1 MARFTASQ
9 LEARR
14 ASRQADPYEYEGSD
28 GRVYA
33 FKAPKQLHLKKL
45 KDLRGGDIHENLL
58 SLLGQEQFDAF
69 LELPEA
75 DLEMIEILL
84 QDYNAHHG
92 VAEPGE

>member
-14 ASRQADPYEYEGSD
+14 AGRQVDPYEYEGSD
-28 GRVYA
+28 GRVYT
-33 FKAPKQLHLKKL
+33 FKAPKQLHVKKL
-45 KDLRGGDIHENLL
+45 RELRGGDLNENLL
-58 SLLGQEQFDAF
+58 SLLGQEQYDAF
-69 LELPEA
+69 VELPEA

-92 VAEPGE
+92 VPDSGE